1 MGHARIQGFRKDEDG
16 GKITQEESS
25 ESAKT
30 PERHRLIQQPVAA
43 VAISTEINKVKTSV
57 HQSHQLH
64 FKCPAFSC
72 VQGQCRHGTFSSS
85 QKAVNCGKQ
94 LSRRC
99 SFFTCKILLYF

>member
-1 MGHARIQGFRKDEDG
+1 MGHARIQAFRKDEDG

-64 FKCPAFSC
+64 KSGMGHPGYACSESSAGQSETYCPWA
-72 VQGQCRHGTFSSS
+72 T
-85 QKAVNCGKQ
+85 
-94 LSRRC
+94 L
-99 SFFTCKILLYF
+99 